1 MNKEELKK
9 LFSEESFKE
18 RLHVVDSVEALQKFL
33 AANNINIS
41 ISDINSAIK
50 SDEKLSE
57 KDLKDI
63 SGGRVG
69 SWVDIAWKCCIWK
82 LKKDV

>member
-9 LFSEESFKE
+9 LFGEESFKE
-18 RLHVVDSVEALQKFL
+18 RLRSIDSVEALREFL
-33 AANNINIS
+33 ASNNINIS

-57 KDLKDI
+57 KDLKNI
-63 SGGRVG
+63 SGGQAG
-69 SWVDIAWKCCIWK
+69 SWIDIAWKCCVWK